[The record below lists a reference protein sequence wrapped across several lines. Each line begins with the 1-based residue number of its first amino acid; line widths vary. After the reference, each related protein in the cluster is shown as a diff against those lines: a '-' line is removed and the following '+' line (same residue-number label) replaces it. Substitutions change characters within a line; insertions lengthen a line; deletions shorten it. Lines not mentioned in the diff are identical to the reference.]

1 MIGQSVAHY
10 EITAL
15 IGEGGMGQVFRATD
29 TKLKRDVALK
39 ILPESFAQDPQRMGR
54 FQREAEVLAS
64 LNHPKIAGIYGLEQE
79 GSTHAIAMELVE
91 GETLAARI
99 KKGAIPFEEAL
110 KIALQIATAL
120 EAAHEKGII
129 HRDLKPANVIV
140 TPEGTAKVLDFGL
153 AKAIEPEP
161 SAEADLSQSPTL
173 TMQATQAGIILG
185 TAAYMS
191 PEQAKGKPV
200 DKRADTWAF
209 GVVLFER
216 LTGRKVFE
224 AEDISDTMAAVL
236 RAEPPWENLPAD
248 TPQMAEKLL
257 RRCIS
262 REPRRRLRDIGEA
275 RINIEDYL
283 ENPEADSPTHLPS
296 TPTALWRSPAVWATV
311 IAVAMVA
318 VLATWFLKPV
328 PDVPK
333 PPLIRTTITADQ
345 LQLFQAPPV
354 LSPDGRILVYQAADI
369 LWIRYLDRF
378 HPDPLAESENA
389 QFPFFSPDSQFL
401 GYGQGDKLWKVN
413 LASAAKSSVCDLPSF
428 GGATWGEDGSIV
440 FGTTSGLYR
449 VSAQGG
455 HPQLILAVNR
465 EKREGGLVKPHFL
478 PDHRGVLFYTI
489 GAGQNT
495 INLLVDG
502 KRATLLSQK
511 DAEFQTP
518 VYSPSGHLIYRRHQ
532 SNAGLYAVPFS
543 LSSLEISGQPFLIDA
558 EGITPSVSDDQR
570 LIYSIGTRGNQD
582 ELVRVDRTGQVM
594 ATIGQPQEDLRTP
607 VLSPDGS
614 WVAVSAFQE
623 GNIDI
628 WLQDVQ
634 RGSKRRLSFSEV
646 DARYPAW
653 TAAGDQV
660 AFQTLVEGRSEIW
673 IRASDN
679 SSDAKKL
686 TDGRQPHFSADG
698 RFLVFTRRSADTLSD
713 LWYLEVGKKEDPK
726 PFLVTEQKREVRPRL
741 SPDSRWIAYT
751 SRDSGENQIYV
762 KKFPSGE
769 GLSQISTE
777 GGNFARWSQDGD
789 ELFYLH
795 EQDLMVVAV
804 KGTTSLDHGTPTK
817 LLKIFSNPRREY
829 TVADGGETFILP
841 RPAGSDDTPPAIAI
855 VQNWFSE
862 FRDRQ

>member
-209 GVVLFER
+209 GVVLFEM

-428 GGATWGEDGSIV
+428 GGATWGDDGSIV

-465 EKREGGLVKPHFL
+465 EKREW
-478 PDHRGVLFYTI
+478 GV
-489 GAGQNT
+489 G
-495 INLLVDG
+495 
-502 KRATLLSQK
+502 
-511 DAEFQTP
+511 QTP
-518 VYSPSGHLIYRRHQ
+518 LP
-532 SNAGLYAVPFS
+532 A
-543 LSSLEISGQPFLIDA
+543 
-558 EGITPSVSDDQR
+558 
-570 LIYSIGTRGNQD
+570 
-582 ELVRVDRTGQVM
+582 
-594 ATIGQPQEDLRTP
+594 
-607 VLSPDGS
+607 
-614 WVAVSAFQE
+614 
-623 GNIDI
+623 
-628 WLQDVQ
+628 
-634 RGSKRRLSFSEV
+634 GSKRGPLLPHR
-646 DARYPAW
+646 
-653 TAAGDQV
+653 
-660 AFQTLVEGRSEIW
+660 GRSEHHQPAGRW
-673 IRASDN
+673 QENHSAVSERCRVSNSRLLSIRAFDLPTTPKQCRFVCSPFLSLFAGDLRATFSNRCRRYHAIGVRRPKADLLDWHSRKPGRAGSCGSDR
-679 SSDAKKL
+679 SSD
-686 TDGRQPHFSADG
+686 GHHRSAAG
-698 RFLVFTRRSADTLSD
+698 RSADSCVITRWQLGGRLCLS
-713 LWYLEVGKKEDPK
+713 
-726 PFLVTEQKREVRPRL
+726 
-741 SPDSRWIAYT
+741 
-751 SRDSGENQIYV
+751 
-762 KKFPSGE
+762 
-769 GLSQISTE
+769 
-777 GGNFARWSQDGD
+777 
-789 ELFYLH
+789 
-795 EQDLMVVAV
+795 
-804 KGTTSLDHGTPTK
+804 
-817 LLKIFSNPRREY
+817 RREHRHL
-829 TVADGGETFILP
+829 A
-841 RPAGSDDTPPAIAI
+841 AGCA
-855 VQNWFSE
+855 E
-862 FRDRQ
+862 RK